1 MPCAGYEHVVQ
12 VGLGKSG
19 TTTVSAFFASLGYNT
34 TCYVARQIA
43 EALDAGEPP
52 MARTRRACAGSGGGF
67 FVQELAAVYHKHDN
81 FQFQLT
87 HMAPIRRE
95 MGPRT
100 LFVHCERNLSAWV
113 RSAVAWG
120 DLRQRLAARDVEGLP
135 VGHGQSADELAL
147 WYAGVNAYLQFAF
160 RWRPNYVRVNVDEPR
175 SLAALAARCGAE
187 GYHFKKRNSNPRSKN
202 HALAAGVTSAAATS
216 RP

>member
-1 MPCAGYEHVVQ
+1 MPCADYEHVVQ
-12 VGLGKSG
+12 IGLGKSG
-19 TTTVSAFFASLGYNT
+19 TTTVAAFFASLGYNT
-34 TCYVARQIA
+34 TCYDARQIA

-67 FVQELAAVYHKHDN
+67 FVKELAAVYHERDN

-87 HMAPIRRE
+87 HLSPIRRE

-100 LFVHCERNLSAWV
+100 LFVHCERNRTAWV

-120 DLRQRLAARDVEGLP
+120 DLRQRLAVRDVEGLP
-135 VGHGQSADELAL
+135 PGRGRTEEELAR
-147 WYAGVNAYLQFAF
+147 WYAGTNAYLQFAF
-160 RWRPNYVRVNVDEPR
+160 RWRPNYVRVNVDDR
-175 SLAALAARCGAE
+175 DSLAALAALCGAD
-187 GYHFKKRNSNPRSKN
+187 GYNFTALNRNPRSRN
-202 HALAAGVTSAAATS
+202 R